1 MTHPAAA
8 TAALTS
14 PTTLVKTLEVED
26 LRTHFFTKRGVVKA
40 VDGVSL
46 EVASG
51 EVLGLVGES
60 GCGKTI
66 TGFSIIGLVDPP
78 GRVVSGA
85 VRFKGEDLVTAG
97 AERLRALRGDRIA
110 MIFQDPMMT
119 LNPVLRVDTQMVEAV
134 QAHRAVNRGTALGL
148 AREALMQVGM
158 PAPERRLK
166 AYPHELSGGMRQRIA
181 IAIAFLNKPD
191 LIIADE
197 PTTALDVTIQAQILH
212 EVQNLCRE
220 TGTAMIWIT
229 HDLAVVAAL
238 ADRIAVMYAGR
249 IVEVGRTEDVI
260 ERPLHP
266 YTCGLIGS
274 VPSHNRRGRPL
285 TQIPGVPPSLI
296 DLPVGCAF
304 RPRCGRA
311 SLLCRK
317 EPDERTID
325 GGRGL
330 RCFHPL
336 LEAGS

>member
-1 MTHPAAA
+1 MTRPAVA
-8 TAALTS
+8 TTAVAS
-14 PTTLVKTLEVED
+14 PKAPARTLEAED
-26 LRTHFFTKRGVVKA
+26 LRTHFFTRRGIVKA

-46 EVASG
+46 QVASG
-51 EVLGLVGES
+51 EMLGLVGES

-85 VRFKGEDLVTAG
+85 VRFKGEDLVGAS
-97 AERLRALRGDRIA
+97 AERMRALRGDRIA

-134 QAHRAVNRGTALGL
+134 QAHRAVGRGAALEL
-148 AREALMQVGM
+148 AREALVQVGM

-181 IAIAFLNKPD
+181 IATAFLNKPD

-212 EVQNLCRE
+212 EVQGLCRK

-249 IVEVGRTEDVI
+249 IVETGRTEDVI

-266 YTCGLIGS
+266 YTRGLIGS
-274 VPSHNRRGRPL
+274 VPSRNRRGAPL
-285 TQIPGVPPSLI
+285 TQIPGLPPSLVDPPI
-296 DLPVGCAF
+296 GCAF

-311 SLLCRK
+311 SALCRE
-317 EPDERTID
+317 EPEERAVG
-325 GGRGL
+325 GGRRL

-336 LEAGS
+336 LEAAP

>member
-1 MTHPAAA
+1 M
-8 TAALTS
+8 
-14 PTTLVKTLEVED
+14 ED
-26 LRTHFFTKRGVVKA
+26 LRTHFLTKRGTVKA

-60 GCGKTI
+60 GCGKTM

-78 GRVVSGA
+78 GRIVSGA
-85 VRFKGEDLVTAG
+85 VRFKGEDLAKAG

-134 QAHRAVNRGTALGL
+134 QAHRAVDRSAALAL
-148 AREALMQVGM
+148 AREALVQVGM

-212 EVQNLCRE
+212 EVQGLCRQD
-220 TGTAMIWIT
+220 GHG
-229 HDLAVVAAL
+229 HDLDHARSRRRLGPGGPDRRHVRRPHRRDRPHGGCHRPAA
-238 ADRIAVMYAGR
+238 
-249 IVEVGRTEDVI
+249 
-260 ERPLHP
+260 
-266 YTCGLIGS
+266 
-274 VPSHNRRGRPL
+274 
-285 TQIPGVPPSLI
+285 PSLH
-296 DLPVGCAF
+296 A
-304 RPRCGRA
+304 RPDRLGAEPQPGAAPGSRRSPACPPRWPICRPDAPSAPAASGRA
-311 SLLCRK
+311 SAAASSPR
-317 EPDERTID
+317 
-325 GGRGL
+325 
-330 RCFHPL
+330 
-336 LEAGS
+336 

>member
-1 MTHPAAA
+1 MTQPAVA
-8 TAALTS
+8 TAAVAS
-14 PTTLVKTLEVED
+14 PKAPTRTLEVED
-26 LRTHFFTKRGVVKA
+26 LRTHFFTRRGIVKA

-85 VRFKGEDLVTAG
+85 VRFKGEDLTA
-97 AERLRALRGDRIA
+97 ASSRRLRALRGDRIA

-134 QAHRAVNRGTALGL
+134 QAHRAVDRGTALAL
-148 AREALMQVGM
+148 AREALVQVGM

-181 IAIAFLNKPD
+181 IATAFLNKPD
-191 LIIADE
+191 LIVADE

-212 EVQNLCRE
+212 EVQGLCRK

-238 ADRIAVMYAGR
+238 ADRSAVMYAGR
-249 IVEVGRTEDVI
+249 IVETGRTEDVI

-266 YTCGLIGS
+266 YTRGLIGS
-274 VPSHNRRGRPL
+274 VPSRNRRGAPL
-285 TQIPGVPPSLI
+285 TQIPGLPPSLV
-296 DLPVGCAF
+296 DLPIGCAF

-311 SLLCRK
+311 SALCRD
-317 EPDERTID
+317 EPEERSVG
-325 GGRGL
+325 GGRRL

-336 LEAGS
+336 PEAAP